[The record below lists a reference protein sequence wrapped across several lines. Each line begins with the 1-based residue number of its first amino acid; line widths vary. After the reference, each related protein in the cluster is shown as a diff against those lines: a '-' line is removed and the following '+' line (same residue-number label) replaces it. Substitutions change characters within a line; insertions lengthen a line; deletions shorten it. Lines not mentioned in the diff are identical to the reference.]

1 MYKSPMQGT
10 RPNHA
15 PAREAAHSFNTFEL
29 GRWTSSAT
37 IAAAMMATLLSA
49 CGDSGSGPGGDSGAG
64 GNGGTGGSTTA
75 AVCDQVFIVDLSQD
89 GGSGDSCAKRADKE
103 SIASCVAG
111 QIENALPEACTT
123 SFDVFVP
130 GTAAEHGAW
139 KQFNAMFSRDTG
151 RGYLSLQYRDSAV
164 VEGLANVFDAASYD
178 DGVIGATEALDALLY
193 TLKTHYSEANVR
205 VFGHSKGAHA
215 VSLVADDA
223 EFATMQFFA
232 FAQPGRTSVDI
243 SSRDDIRAG
252 RRGNPGF
259 IEKLSANLV
268 GITWVNDEVQF
279 YTGNG
284 TNGLQMPER
293 WSYPGFIWQDTFNG
307 ANPLSFRIDHHNNYG
322 GTYTDGLSGN
332 EWREGEG
339 TVEELYPYCAT
350 GDSFFGGE
358 TECEKQTVRYVPYF
372 WGDEV
377 CRSAAFEI
385 MNDGVVG
392 DGQYIGFSGPR
403 GPDCTEE
410 TGTITADYEFV
421 YRINIG
427 DFQNGD
433 CRYDM
438 EVFLGGRG
446 DRPDGGRFSVSTS
459 QIADTGWLV
468 KRGTIEVPPHMTI
481 RVDASMTDTASGFN
495 DCGGLSPA
503 QSEGYIASLKLSFT
517 HPGTGRRTERSVI
530 GLGEGSTAF
539 PWPVSLHMQ
548 NNVGWWESD
557 TSDAWRIYYAP
568 TFGALMVKGDT
579 NGGVDGR
586 FYKRVHLLD

>member
-1 MYKSPMQGT
+1 MENT
-10 RPNHA
+10 RRNPA
-15 PAREAAHSFNTFEL
+15 PGREAAHRFNAFEL
-29 GRWTSSAT
+29 GRWTTTVA
-37 IAAAMMATLLSA
+37 IAAAMLASLLSG
-49 CGDSGSGPGGDSGAG
+49 CGDSGAGSGGDSGAG
-64 GNGGTGGSTTA
+64 GDGGTDGRSPAG
-75 AVCDQVFIVDLSQD
+75 VCAQVFIVDLSQD
-89 GGSGDSCAKRADKE
+89 GGSGNSCAKLASRE
-103 SIASCVAG
+103 SIADCVALE
-111 QIENALPEACTT
+111 IENALPEACTE

-151 RGYLSLQYRDSAV
+151 RGYLSLQYRDSSV
-164 VEGLANVFDAASYD
+164 VEGLANVFDSASYD
-178 DGVIGATEALDALLY
+178 QGVIDATTALDVLLY
-193 TLKTHYSEANVR
+193 TLKTRFSDGDVR
-205 VFGHSKGAHA
+205 IFGHSKGAHA

-223 EFATMQFFA
+223 EFANMRFFA

-243 SSRDDIRAG
+243 SSRDDIGAG
-252 RRGNPGF
+252 KRGDAGF
-259 IEKLSANLV
+259 IQKLSDNLV

-279 YTGNG
+279 YTGDG

-322 GTYTDGLSGN
+322 GTYTDGVAGN

-339 TVEELYPYCAT
+339 TVEDLYPYCAT
-350 GDSFFGGE
+350 GNSFFGSQA
-358 TECEKQTVRYVPYF
+358 ECEKQTVRYTPYF
-372 WGDEV
+372 WGDSD
-377 CRSAAFEI
+377 CRSKAFEI
-385 MNDGVVG
+385 MDDGAVG
-392 DGQYIGFSGPR
+392 DGHYIGFSGPR
-403 GPDCTEE
+403 GSECTEDNATLVAE
-410 TGTITADYEFV
+410 YEFV

-427 DFQNGD
+427 DLQNGD

-468 KRGTIEVPPHMTI
+468 KRGTIQVPPHMTI
-481 RVDASMTDTASGFN
+481 RVDASMTDTASGLN

-503 QSEGYIASLKLSFT
+503 DSEGYIQGLKLTFT
-517 HPGTGRRTERSVI
+517 HPATGERIGRSVI
-530 GLGEGSTAF
+530 GLKEGSTAF

-548 NNVGWWESD
+548 NNVAWWEDDPSD
-557 TSDAWRIYYAP
+557 DWRIYYAP
-568 TFGALMVKGDT
+568 TFSALMVKGDT
-579 NGGVDGR
+579 NGGVGGR